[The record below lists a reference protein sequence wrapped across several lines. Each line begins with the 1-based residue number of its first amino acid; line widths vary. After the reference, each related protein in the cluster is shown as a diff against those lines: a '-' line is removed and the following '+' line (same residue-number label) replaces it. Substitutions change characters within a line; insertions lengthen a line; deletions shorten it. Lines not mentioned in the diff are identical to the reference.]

1 MPEVTG
7 KPTVEIPII
16 QQMFN
21 TCGLASILMLSYDKS
36 LLFIRRNLI
45 KLLEII
51 QPLIKDECKQKK
63 NDICLQYAL
72 QYILLKIQNREC
84 IRYRFLYNYLH
95 GKFGYTFDDQV
106 AVHTYLLGSKLSDF
120 LNSQKFSYYDC
131 YKLYLENRGL
141 ITPDLLQNEMLT
153 MKTDLELKFLM
164 EIFGF
169 SFIPYESG
177 DGTGALYIPKK
188 AVGKRK
194 TYHKLA
200 KKLIQIVKDPK
211 YRILYG
217 FSNHWVAVFQII
229 ESETN
234 TEIPKIYYN
243 DPMTASVKSIK
254 IDQLDNSHRFYIFK
268 RNKLNLNKLWENV
281 LETVEED
288 IKTESHLQE
297 MHAVEKVLASR
308 KEKDSASALFAVL
321 NPSINQE
328 SSHIKDNSKKEFF
341 SPVSQNSEK
350 SQNSLE
356 IMSEKDNERINHK
369 EKKKNISN
377 NNENSSEEWDIEI
390 DFEFE
395 D

>member
-1 MPEVTG
+1 MPENTG

-36 LLFIRRNLI
+36 LLFIRKNLI

-51 QPLIKDECKQKK
+51 QPLISDECKKKK
-63 NDICLQYAL
+63 NNICLQYAL
-72 QYILLKIQNREC
+72 QYVLLKIQNREC
-84 IRYRFLYNYLH
+84 TNYRFLYNYLH

-106 AVHTYLLGSKLSDF
+106 AVHNYLLGSKLNDF

-131 YKLYLENRGL
+131 YKLYLENGGF

-177 DGTGALYIPKK
+177 DGTGALYIPEK

-200 KKLIQIVKDPK
+200 KKLMQIIRDPK

-217 FSNHWVAVFQII
+217 FSNHWVAVFQIT
-229 ESETN
+229 ESEAN
-234 TEIPKIYYN
+234 TEIPKIYFN
-243 DPMTASVKSIK
+243 DPMTANVKSIK

-268 RNKLNLNKLWENV
+268 RNKLNLDKLWKNII
-281 LETVEED
+281 ETVAED
-288 IKTESHLQE
+288 IKIESHLQE
-297 MHAVEKVLASR
+297 MNAVEKVLAS
-308 KEKDSASALFAVL
+308 KEKKNSTSALFSVL
-321 NPSINQE
+321 NPTINQK
-328 SSHIKDNSKKEFF
+328 SSSVQENSKIISSLPEI
-341 SPVSQNSEK
+341 QNSE
-350 SQNSLE
+350 NSDEFILE
-356 IMSEKDNERINHK
+356 KIDEKTKN
-369 EKKKNISN
+369 EKKKKVMSSDV
-377 NNENSSEEWDIEI
+377 ENSSEDWDIEI